1 MSDTSL
7 MFDRLLGRWLHT
19 VIHYRH
25 SVILAFVIATLLA
38 GVYTVR
44 EISINTDT
52 RDMLSAELDW
62 RQLDLA
68 YEKAFPMYVDTI
80 IAVVEAATPDQAT
93 DAARQLTAKL
103 QIDSEN
109 YQQVFHFGSLEHI
122 RNNALLYLDRDELT
136 DLADNLA
143 RIQPFLGQLLQE
155 PNLRGLF
162 ALLEDALIAQ
172 QDGTDVDL
180 VPLINKINAV
190 LTASTTDNTIY
201 LSWQNLISANV
212 DERDIYRE
220 FILIKPEIDFGS
232 LLPGEAAIQAVRTA
246 GRDLDLQNRYAAE
259 VRLTGSAALGY
270 EELESVSQ
278 GSGIAT
284 IIALLIVAVILVF
297 GLRSMRLVLV
307 SLSSLIAGLLLT
319 AAIATLTVGEL
330 NMISVAFAVLYIGL
344 GIDFAVHFCLRFRE
358 HHDVV
363 NTDTLF
369 ATIEKSGV
377 SVGGSLFLCAL
388 TTAVGFYAFMPT
400 DYRGIAEL
408 GWISGT
414 GMFVSL
420 LITLTLLPAL
430 LATWPPK
437 PIIDSADERQS
448 ASAKIASSGWWMDL
462 SLRHA
467 KAVCVIAAVL
477 AIAAIWLI
485 PQVRFDSNTLN
496 LQASENESVQT
507 YRDLL
512 ADPDTTPWTGIVIAD
527 NKSRAQQLAASME
540 ALPEVNQVLTLEDF
554 IPANQIDKLAI
565 IDDINFLLLGGLELN
580 NSASITNSGRLA
592 ALDEFL
598 QFLATLPPEQQ
609 TQETRQLYAGLERLF
624 SDTQQQPQLLAGI
637 ENQLLQNLPGR
648 IDELS
653 ASLNASEFG
662 EEDLP
667 ASLRERW
674 LSPDGEYLLE
684 ILPTTDLNDVTE
696 MRKFVAAA
704 RDITPKLIGSP
715 VIQTEAGAAVVAAFK
730 QAFILALCVIALVLW
745 ILLRNLRLTLIALV
759 PLLLAA
765 ALTASAT
772 ILLGTPFNFAN
783 IIALPLLLGIGIDN
797 SIHILYRHRLASL
810 NGRQPTLQNNTTRAI
825 IISALTTMLS
835 IGNLAFSPHQGT
847 ASMGL
852 LLTVGIAISLACAL
866 ILLPSLLILFDKQPA
881 YAGMNK
887 SDEYTGGN
895 SS

>member
-1 MSDTSL
+1 
-7 MFDRLLGRWLHT
+7 
-19 VIHYRH
+19 
-25 SVILAFVIATLLA
+25 
-38 GVYTVR
+38 
-44 EISINTDT
+44 
-52 RDMLSAELDW
+52 RDMLSADLDW

-68 YEKAFPMYVDTI
+68 YKEAFPVYVDNI
-80 IAVVEAATPDQAT
+80 VAVVEAETPDQAA
-93 DAARQLTAKL
+93 DAARQLTTEL
-103 QIDSEN
+103 QKDDSN

-122 RNNALLYLDRDELT
+122 RNNALLYLDRDELA

-180 VPLINKINAV
+180 APLINEINAV
-190 LTASTTDNTIY
+190 LTASATDKTTY
-201 LSWQNLISANV
+201 LSWQNLISGNV
-212 DERDIYRE
+212 DERDVYRE
-220 FILIKPEIDFGS
+220 FIIIRPEIDFGS
-232 LLPGEAAIQAVRTA
+232 LLPGETAIQAVRTA
-246 GRDLDLQNRYAAE
+246 VRDLDLQDRFAAE
-259 VRLTGSAALGY
+259 VRLTGGAALGY

-297 GLRSMRLVLV
+297 GLRSMRLVLA

-363 NTDTLF
+363 NTNTLF

-377 SVGGSLFLCAL
+377 SVGGSLSLCAL

-414 GMFVSL
+414 GMFISL
-420 LITLTLLPAL
+420 LVTMTLLPAL
-430 LATWPPK
+430 LATWPPR
-437 PIIDSADERQS
+437 PIIDSADERRAASVKIPS
-448 ASAKIASSGWWMDL
+448 AGWWIDL
-462 SLRHA
+462 SLRHT
-467 KAVCVIAAVL
+467 KTVCTIAAIL

-485 PQVRFDSNTLN
+485 PHVRFDSNTLN
-496 LQASENESVQT
+496 LQASDNESVQT

-512 ADPDTTPWTGIVIAD
+512 ADPDTSPWTGIVIAD
-527 NKSRAQQLAASME
+527 NETQAQQLAANME
-540 ALPEVNQVLTLEDF
+540 TLPEVNRVLTLQDF
-554 IPANQIDKLAI
+554 IPANQTDKLAI

-592 ALDEFL
+592 AIDEFL

-609 TQETRQLYAGLERLF
+609 TPELRQLNTGLERLF
-624 SDTQQQPQLLAGI
+624 ADAQQQPQLLVGI
-637 ENQLLQNLPGR
+637 EDQLLQNLPGR
-648 IDELS
+648 IDELT

-667 ASLRERW
+667 SSLRERW

-684 ILPTTDLNDVTE
+684 ILPTADLNDVAE
-696 MRKFVAAA
+696 MRKFVTAA
-704 RDITPKLIGSP
+704 RDITPNLVGSP

-730 QAFILALCVIALVLW
+730 QAFILALCVIALMLW
-745 ILLRNLRLTLIALV
+745 VLLRNLRLTLIALI

-810 NGRQPTLQNNTTRAI
+810 NGNLPTLQNNTTRAI

-866 ILLPSLLILFDKQPA
+866 ILLPSLLILFDKQPVHVHT
-881 YAGMNK
+881 N
-887 SDEYTGGN
+887 EP
-895 SS
+895 